1 MFHYSQLT
9 PVLSFYPYDDA
20 HDVPDEFANTGD

>member
-9 PVLSFYPYDDA
+9 PVLPFYAYDHA
-20 HDVPDEFANTGD
+20 HNVPDEFANAGD